1 MPLALTRQEKF
12 ALNLIATLVVLGL
25 IGYAL

>member
-1 MPLALTRQEKF
+1 MPLALTSKERF
-12 ALNLIATLVVLGL
+12 ALTMIAALVVLGL